1 MVTLI
6 GDMWQHK
13 LRQVRDEQV
22 YSFWTSN
29 WLIDTIPVL
38 SLVELTSILLN
49 SGHVMSPLQKI
60 RLNQELVYPGAGAL
74 PVSPASPEMMVR
86 CSAGIGGVGAG
97 YNNLVPIPTLS
108 VPPVLYLTP
117 PGTSNA
123 TSGGWTIP
131 TITSAPSRDATLE
144 DIQQIQ

>member
-13 LRQVRDEQV
+13 LHQVRDEQV
-22 YSFWTSN
+22 YSFQACD
-29 WLIDTIPVL
+29 WLIGTIPVL
-38 SLVELTSILLN
+38 SLVELTSILLH

>member
-1 MVTLI
+1 MI
-6 GDMWQHK
+6 G
-13 LRQVRDEQV
+13 
-22 YSFWTSN
+22 
-29 WLIDTIPVL
+29 TIPVL
-38 SLVELTSILLN
+38 SLVELTSILLH

-86 CSAGIGGVGAG
+86 CSAGIGGVEAG

-108 VPPVLYLTP
+108 MPPVLYLTP

>member
-38 SLVELTSILLN
+38 SLVELTSILLH

-74 PVSPASPEMMVR
+74 PVSPASPEMMVG